1 MPLQVL
7 KRLETDKQKAKD
19 VADLIKQE
27 AKREMEI
34 KKQEKQAA
42 REAAGAHATLPARDG
57 AD

>member
-42 REAAGAHATLPARDG
+42 R
-57 AD
+57 